1 MKRVTVNGESI
12 FEVDGNLLNGE
23 QFAADMVATGER
35 FFHILHNEKS
45 YTVELVSQ
53 DITTKMMRV
62 KVNNRI
68 YDVSVKD
75 RMDLILEQMGL
86 STANSGKIRQL
97 KAPMPGLVLEVR
109 VQVGDQVEKGDPLIL
124 LEAMKME
131 NVLKAEGVGTV
142 ASVEVAKG
150 QNVEKGFV
158 MLKFE

>member
-1 MKRVTVNGESI
+1 MKRVTVNGERI

-23 QFAADMVATGER
+23 QFTADMVATTDR
-35 FFHILHNEKS
+35 FYHILHQGKS
-45 YTVELVSQ
+45 YVVEVVSQ
-53 DITTKMMRV
+53 DPVTKMMRI
-62 KVNNRI
+62 KVNNRV

-86 STANSGKIRQL
+86 NTANTGKMKQL
-97 KAPMPGLVLEVR
+97 KAPMPGLVLDIR

-131 NVLKAEGVGTV
+131 NVLKAEGAGKV
-142 ASVEVAKG
+142 ASIEVTKG
-150 QNVEKGFV
+150 QNVEKGLL

>member
-1 MKRVTVNGESI
+1 MKRVTVNGSNI

-23 QFAADMVATGER
+23 KFLADMVATGER
-35 FFHILHNEKS
+35 FFHILHHEKS

-53 DITTKMMRV
+53 DIATKMMRV
-62 KVNNRI
+62 KVNNRV

-86 STANSGKIRQL
+86 NTASTGKMRQL
-97 KAPMPGLVLEVR
+97 KAPMPGLVLDVR
-109 VQVGDQVEKGDPLIL
+109 VQVGDQVEKGDPLVL

-131 NVLKAEGVGTV
+131 NVLKAEGAGKV
-142 ASVEVAKG
+142 ASIEVNKG